1 MNENVFSFAGFA
13 AGKKL
18 GFAVFLATLFLFAHS
33 ESLLAI
39 QNDVKEEIA
48 IDFNRDIKPLL
59 SDRCYQCHGPDGG
72 SRKAGFRLDDQDS
85 AFGEA
90 SSGLEPII
98 AGDPDESE
106 LLRRILLPADD
117 IDHMPPKSAHK
128 ASLTAEE
135 IEKIRTWIESG
146 AKFDEHWAF
155 VAPVRPQ
162 VPEDPTHWSVNAIDQ
177 FLVKRMKENGLAP
190 SAKASRSKLLR
201 RITLDL
207 TGLPPTLEE
216 LEAFVNDRDENAY
229 EKVVDRLLS
238 SPRYGEHM
246 AKYWLDAVRYGD
258 THGLHLDNYREVW
271 PYRDWVIDSFNNNM
285 SWADFTRRQ
294 IAGDMLPNPTNADL
308 IASGYNRM
316 HISTNEGGSIKEE
329 VYVRN
334 VVDRVSTT
342 GVVFMGLSVG
352 CAQCHDHKFD
362 PISARDFYSMFA
374 FFNNLEADPMDGN
387 RKDHAP
393 IIAVNT
399 EEFSE
404 RLAAANKK
412 RAEIQA
418 KIDAPSPEFDAAY
431 AVWKKE
437 WQAKLASRWT
447 DVEILEAKSIQGAET
462 KVSKDL
468 RTVTVSGKNP
478 PKDTYE
484 LVFQT
489 DDADLTGLKLNVLLG
504 PNGLAGRASNG
515 NAVLSEIK
523 VDVKPKDK
531 EGEYQPVNLVSAD
544 ADFSQKNYP
553 VANAVDGVI
562 DAMNGWGVDGHN
574 RKSDLVAS
582 FASDKPFGF
591 TEGSMVRV
599 RLIFETNY
607 SEHSFQKFQLSTT
620 KDQEFGTHR
629 AGPWHQIGPF
639 VSKTRKEAFETAFP
653 PEKNV
658 DVTQPVKHQI
668 SANKEADLP
677 WVKKDYADGTTHL
690 FSYNNVGPTYLYREI
705 YSPGEREINVSLG
718 SDDGIKVWLNQTEV
732 LSKNV
737 ARGVAADQESVTLRL
752 KPGKNQLLLK
762 IVNIG
767 GACGFYYAEKDVTS
781 LQPGLEVQKFL
792 LQTEPLSQ
800 KQETE
805 LRLFYGQSSPILQ
818 GLNEQLKTVDA
829 EIAAVRA
836 AQPTSLVMKERM
848 EPKPAYLLK
857 RGEYD
862 QPDKELGPIP
872 RAVPD
877 FLPPLPEGAP
887 VNRLGFAEWLLADQ
901 HPLLARVT
909 VNRFWHQFMGAGIVT
924 TADDFGSQG
933 MPPSHPELLDWL
945 AVEYR
950 ENGWNTKDLVK
961 LIVMSNAYQQ
971 DSAITPEKLNADPKN
986 QWLARGPRYRLDA
999 EMLRDQ
1005 ALAISGLLYHKMGG
1019 PAVKPPQPGGLWK
1032 AVGYS
1037 SSNTANFRAD
1047 QGHEKIHRRS
1057 IYTFWKR
1064 TSPPPQMAVLDAP
1077 SREDCV
1083 VIRERTNNPL
1093 QALLL
1098 LNDPQYFEAAR
1109 HLAERTLKEQPDAT
1123 VEDHAAWMFY
1133 LATTRKPNAKELAIL
1148 TQVFAQQLEVFQSDL
1163 ESAKKLLTVGAF
1175 PPPENADLGELA
1187 AWTTVANVVLNLDEI
1202 INKQ

>member
-1 MNENVFSFAGFA
+1 MSENKLLLAKTTTRKQFGFCVLLVA
-13 AGKKL
+13 
-18 GFAVFLATLFLFAHS
+18 LFLLNLS
-33 ESLLAI
+33 ESVVAI
-39 QNDVKEEIA
+39 QTNDNDDQA

-59 SDRCYQCHGPDGG
+59 SDRCYQCHGPDSG
-72 SRKAGFRLDDQDS
+72 SRKAGFRLDDQQS

-90 SSGLEPII
+90 DSGLEPII
-98 AGDPDESE
+98 PGDPDESE
-106 LLRRILLPADD
+106 LLRRILLPTDD

-135 IEKIRTWIESG
+135 IEKIRSWIESG
-146 AKFDEHWAF
+146 AQFDEHWAF
-155 VAPVRPQ
+155 VAPERPP
-162 VPEDPTHWSVNAIDQ
+162 VPDDPTHWSANAIDK
-177 FLVKRMKENGLAP
+177 FLLKRMKEKGLVP

-207 TGLPPTLEE
+207 TGLPPTIEE
-216 LEAFVNDRDENAY
+216 LENFINDQDENAY

-271 PYRDWVIDSFNNNM
+271 PYRDWVIESFNKNM
-285 SWADFTRRQ
+285 TWADFTKRQ
-294 IAGDMLPNPTNADL
+294 LAGDMLPNPTNADL

-316 HISTNEGGSIKEE
+316 HITTNEGGSIKEE

-362 PISARDFYSMFA
+362 PISAKDFYSMFA
-374 FFNNLEADPMDGN
+374 FFNNLEGDPMDGN

-393 IIAVNT
+393 IISVET
-399 EEFSE
+399 QEYVD
-404 RLAAANKK
+404 RLAEVNKK
-412 RAEIQA
+412 REEIQA
-418 KIDAPSPEFDAAY
+418 QIDAPSPEFDTAFAE
-431 AVWKKE
+431 WKKD
-437 WQAKLASRWT
+437 WKNKLSSRWT
-447 DVEILEAKSIQGAET
+447 NANILEATTAQGANAEIQ
-462 KVSKDL
+462 SDQ
-468 RTVTVSGKNP
+468 RTVLFSGKNP

-484 LVFQT
+484 LVFETDQT
-489 DDADLTGLKLNVLLG
+489 EMTGVKLDVLLG

-523 VDVKPKDK
+523 VDVKPKGDQ
-531 EGEYQPVNLVSAD
+531 GEYQSIHLVSAD
-544 ADFSQKNYP
+544 ADYSQPNFP
-553 VANAVDGVI
+553 VANAIDGVI
-562 DAMNGWGVDGHN
+562 AGNNGWAVNGHQ
-574 RKSDLVAS
+574 RKADLIAA

-591 TEGSMVRV
+591 PDGSIVRV
-599 RLIFETNY
+599 QLIFESPHT
-607 SEHSFQKFQLSTT
+607 EHTFQKIRLATT
-620 KDQEFGTHR
+620 NDTAWGTHQT
-629 AGPWHQIGPF
+629 GPWHQIGPF
-639 VSKTRKEAFETAFP
+639 VASSRKEAFETAFG

-658 DVTQPVKHQI
+658 NLKQPVKQI
-668 SANKEADLP
+668 IAQGKEVDRP
-677 WVKKDYADGTTHL
+677 WEKKDYSDGKTHL
-690 FSYNNVGPTYLYREI
+690 FSDTSVGSTYLYREI
-705 YSPGEREINVSLG
+705 FSPGEREITVSLG
-718 SDDGIKVWLNQTEV
+718 SDDGIKVWLNQAEV

-737 ARGVAADQESVTLRL
+737 ARGVAADQESLTLRL
-752 KPGKNQLLLK
+752 QPGKNQLLLK

-767 GACGFYYAEKDVTS
+767 GACGFYYAEKDFTT
-781 LQPGLEVQKFL
+781 LQPSLAIEKYL
-792 LQTEPLSQ
+792 LQNEPLTQ

-805 LRLFYGQSSPILQ
+805 LRLFYGQSSPILK
-818 GLNEQLKTVDA
+818 GLNEQLKSVDA
-829 EIAAVRA
+829 EIAKVRSS
-836 AQPTSLVMKERM
+836 QPTTLVMRERM
-848 EPKPAYLLK
+848 QPKPAYLLK

-862 QPDKELGPIP
+862 QPDKDLGPMP

-877 FLPPLPEGAP
+877 FLPPFPEGAP
-887 VNRLGFAEWLLADQ
+887 LNRLGFADWLLSDE

-933 MPPSHPELLDWL
+933 MPPTHPELLDWL
-945 AVEYR
+945 AVEFR
-950 ENGWNTKDLVK
+950 ESGWNTKGLVK
-961 LIVMSNAYQQ
+961 MIVMSNAYQQ
-971 DSAITPEKLNADPKN
+971 DSAITPEKLKADPKN
-986 QWLARGPRYRLDA
+986 QWLSRGPRYRLDA
-999 EMLRDQ
+999 EILRDQ
-1005 ALAISGLLYHKMGG
+1005 ALAVSGLLHHQLGG
-1019 PAVKPPQPGGLWK
+1019 PAVKPPQPSGLWK

-1047 QGHEKIHRRS
+1047 QGHEKVHRRS

-1064 TSPPPQMAVLDAP
+1064 TAPPPQMAVLDAP

-1093 QALLL
+1093 QALLM

-1109 HLAERTLKEQPDAT
+1109 HLAERTLKEQADGT
-1123 VEDHAAWMFY
+1123 VEDRATWMFY
-1133 LATTRKPNAKELAIL
+1133 LATTRKPKQKELEII
-1148 TQVFAQQLEVFQSDL
+1148 TQVFEQELDVFQKDL
-1163 ESAKKLLTVGAF
+1163 ESAKKLLSVGAF
-1175 PPPENADLGELA
+1175 PPPENVDYGELA